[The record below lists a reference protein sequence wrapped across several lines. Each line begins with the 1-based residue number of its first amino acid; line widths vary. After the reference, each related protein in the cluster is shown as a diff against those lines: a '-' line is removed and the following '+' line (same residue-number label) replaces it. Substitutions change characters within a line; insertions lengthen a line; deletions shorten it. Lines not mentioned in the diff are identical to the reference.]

1 METGADCLA
10 VGTAGAPERM
20 MEMNYVLYCFFQIVE
35 LLIHTGSFIWF
46 LYSMPR
52 EEGSKP
58 WVRYCI
64 WGIFM
69 ILTFLLPALWWNDI
83 ITMSVLT
90 AYYIAVCWLLSQEQ
104 NLDPVFSDLWNGK
117 LRSSGNRYLLYR
129 IYQ

>member
-20 MEMNYVLYCFFQIVE
+20 MEMNYVLYCFFQIIE
-35 LLIHTGSFIWF
+35 LVIHTGSFIWF

-52 EEGSKP
+52 EEESEP
-58 WVRYCI
+58 WVRYCV

-90 AYYIAVCWLLSQEQ
+90 AYYIAVCWLFYHRSRTWILYSLIYEWQITE
-104 NLDPVFSDLWNGK
+104 
-117 LRSSGNRYLLYR
+117 LR
-129 IYQ
+129 

>member
-1 METGADCLA
+1 
-10 VGTAGAPERM
+10 
-20 MEMNYVLYCFFQIVE
+20 MEMNYVLYCFFQIIE
-35 LLIHTGSFIWF
+35 LVIHTGSFIWF

-52 EEGSKP
+52 EEESEP
-58 WVRYCI
+58 WVRYCV

-90 AYYIAVCWLLSQEQ
+90 AYYIAVCWLFLSQEQ